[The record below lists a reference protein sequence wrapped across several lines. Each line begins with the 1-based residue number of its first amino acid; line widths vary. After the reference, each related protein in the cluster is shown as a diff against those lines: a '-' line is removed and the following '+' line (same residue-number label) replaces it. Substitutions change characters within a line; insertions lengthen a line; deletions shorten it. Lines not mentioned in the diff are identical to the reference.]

1 MKTIRV
7 LVTAVVLCAAGFS
20 VVHASDPTALYAR
33 IDKVVMEPGS
43 GPPDAIQVWGV
54 FSMAK
59 PDDRNFYL
67 PAARGYLYFKLA
79 GAAPGG
85 SAPANQDAARREWAD
100 LKAVA
105 GTGQIVSFGS
115 RYQLKAQL
123 RKPDQRPE
131 NPDPYVV
138 SIGITKVRGNTDYEP
153 IRSLLDF
160 KG

>member
-1 MKTIRV
+1 MRSMKAIYT
-7 LVTAVVLCAAGFS
+7 LVITVVLCTVGFG

-33 IDKVVMEPGS
+33 IDKVVMEPSS
-43 GPPDAIQVWGV
+43 GPPEAIQLLGV

-59 PDDRNFYL
+59 PDDRNYYL
-67 PAARGYLYFKLA
+67 PAARGYLYFKLSTN
-79 GAAPGG
+79 PE
-85 SAPANQDAARREWAD
+85 AARREWAD
-100 LKAVA
+100 LKEVA

-123 RKPDQRPE
+123 RTPDQRPE
-131 NPDPYVV
+131 NPDPYIV

-153 IRSLLDF
+153 IRALLNF

>member
-1 MKTIRV
+1 MKTIHV
-7 LVTAVVLCAAGFS
+7 LVTTVVLWAAGFG

-33 IDKVVMEPGS
+33 VDKVVLEPGA
-43 GPPDAIQVWGV
+43 GAPTAIQVWGV

-79 GAAPGG
+79 GNP
-85 SAPANQDAARREWAD
+85 DAARQEWAD

-123 RKPDQRPE
+123 RKADQQPE
-131 NPDPYVV
+131 HPDPYVV

-153 IRSLLDF
+153 IRALLAF

>member
-1 MKTIRV
+1 MKAMYV
-7 LVTAVVLCAAGFS
+7 LVTTVVLCAVGFG

-33 IDKVVMEPGS
+33 IDKVVMEPSS

-59 PDDRNFYL
+59 PDDRNYYL
-67 PAARGYLYFKLA
+67 PAARGYLYFKLSTN
-79 GAAPGG
+79 P
-85 SAPANQDAARREWAD
+85 DAARREWAD
-100 LKAVA
+100 LKEVA

-131 NPDPYVV
+131 QPDPYVV

-153 IRSLLDF
+153 IRALLNF